1 MIDDNK
7 IYKYIDK
14 DLINGYCLISGKKL
28 NQILDN
34 SYKEVKK
41 LKKIN

>member
-1 MIDDNK
+1 MIDNNK

-14 DLINGYCLISGKKL
+14 DLINGYCFISGKKL